1 MRSATLLLTGLVTL
15 LSTLL
20 PAQTPT
26 ISRKEGQPIRALL
39 VTGGCCH
46 DYPRQKQ
53 IITKG
58 VSARANV
65 EWVVVQ
71 QGGTATNSEIPLYN
85 DPNWADGFDV
95 IVHNECFSDAKDP
108 SWLARILEPHRKG
121 VPAVLIHC
129 AMHCYRVGN
138 DDWFEFCGVQSPGH
152 GPHYAYTVEN
162 KNSTHPIMRGFGADW
177 TVPKGEL
184 YHTIKLFPGTTVLGT
199 AKRND
204 NQEDQVCVWT
214 NQYHNTRVFGTT
226 IGHYNETMAEPKY
239 LDMLSRG
246 ILWSVYGDD
255 FPELTEVSAEITN
268 EIQAIAR
275 GEKDNLQPSSGKCC
289 GEGNVLLGQK
299 ATASSEESSKQN
311 FANRAVD
318 GDARTRWCNNG
329 GGSGAWLQID
339 LPKST
344 RVSSLRIHWEQEAAY
359 SYRVDAQVGG
369 KEWKTVV
376 EQKDSKKVE
385 RIVSHTIEPMELTAI
400 KVTFLGAST
409 GTWGSLWE
417 IEAYDGELP
426 KLPEGIANGN
436 SPAAKLG
443 DVQSASGFDVQL
455 FAEPPLVNYPV
466 CLATGANG
474 ELFVGIDEQGSLGR
488 EKGFGRIVKCV
499 DRDGDGKAEDI
510 RTFANVDHPR
520 GLVYDQGNLWVLHP
534 PFLTLYRDED
544 LDGVAD
550 SSKVLIEGIST
561 DAVNQR
567 GADHTT
573 NGIRMGIDGWI
584 YIAVGDFGFSKAVGA
599 DGKVLSRRGGGIV
612 RIRPDGTDMEIY
624 AWGLRNILDVCIDP
638 HLDMF
643 TRDNTNDGGGWN
655 VRVSHI
661 LQSAEYGY
669 PSRYIN
675 YPEETMPPLADYGGG
690 SGCGGMYVYE
700 PRWPAD
706 FNNAAY
712 TCDWG
717 TSEVYIHRLQ
727 KDQATFKPNQQ
738 SFLKISRPT
747 DVDMDT
753 SGRMFVSS
761 WLNGGFSFSDKNVG
775 FVAMVTPKEF
785 VPKPF
790 PFLTT
795 QTPSQLLQLL
805 RGSGAAGTFHVSR
818 EILRRD
824 KSVELSNGLLDI
836 AGNSSVDLANRV
848 AAVCTLKQLIGKEAN
863 ALLLNLAKKDPV
875 IRRIVLR
882 TLTDRVGEIDKATV
896 EFAVASLS
904 DADPTIVSQAVISL
918 QRCALANDLLT
929 KEERDS
935 ISATLLSLP
944 ACSLDWQVKSH
955 SESQPD
961 RVLPHLI
968 MQALA
973 SLGSAESVVKALDT
987 SARRMA
993 LLSLRHMHQED
1004 VVAAVI
1010 QRLYRPADNELKLQL
1025 LDTLARLYYRE
1036 GDYTRG
1042 DWWGTR
1048 PDTTGPY
1055 YDRQAWK
1062 GTERIEKFLKAS
1074 LDQGESTSRESLVKS
1089 AEKYRLPFAKD
1100 SAGSTPVEPMKQE
1113 PIVIAEIDPKD
1124 ESLIGNMKLEKVI
1137 EAMGHSQGT
1146 AEKGR
1151 MLFQSQACVA
1161 CHTFA
1166 DGQAP
1171 KGPHLVDIGK
1181 RYSRKELIESIIVP
1195 SAKLAQGFD
1204 SWQFLTSDGEVLT
1217 GFVVTESADK
1227 VVIRDSQGIMHELAQ
1242 GDIEE
1247 RKKQEKSMMPEGLV
1261 GNLKLD
1267 QLADLLAYLESL
1279 H

>member
-1 MRSATLLLTGLVTL
+1 MRLAAL
-15 LSTLL
+15 LSIGLFL
-20 PAQTPT
+20 FPCGVVEAQTQQAL
-26 ISRKEGQPIRALL
+26 KKVGQPIRALL

-53 IITKG
+53 ILTKG
-58 VSARANV
+58 VSARANI
-65 EWVVVQ
+65 EWVVVH
-71 QGGTATNSEIPLYN
+71 QGGTATNSEIPLYT
-85 DPNWADGFDV
+85 DPNWAEGFDV
-95 IVHNECFSDAKDP
+95 VVHNECFADAKDP
-108 SWLARILEPHRKG
+108 AWLARVLEPHRKG

-129 AMHCYRVGN
+129 AMHCYRTGN

-152 GPHYAYTVEN
+152 GPHYSYTVDN
-162 KNSTHPIMRGFGADW
+162 KNAVHPIMKGFGADW

-184 YHTIKLFPGTTVLGT
+184 YHTIKLFPNTTVLGT

-204 NQEDQVCVWT
+204 NQEEQVCVWT

-226 IGHYNETMAEPKY
+226 IGHYNETMADPKY
-239 LDMLSRG
+239 LDMLTRG

-255 FPELTEVSAEITN
+255 FPELNEVSTELTN
-268 EIQAIAR
+268 EVQAIAR

-299 ATASSEESSKQN
+299 ATASSEEASKQN

-339 LPKST
+339 LPQPTKITSF
-344 RVSSLRIHWEQEAAY
+344 RIHWEQEAAY
-359 SYRVDAQVGG
+359 SYRVEGTNGG
-369 KEWKTVV
+369 KEWITLV
-376 EQKDSKKVE
+376 EQKQNKKVE
-385 RIVSHTIEPMELTAI
+385 RIVSHSIDATELTAI
-400 KVTFLGAST
+400 KIVFLGSST
-409 GTWGSLWE
+409 GVWGSIWE
-417 IEAYDGELP
+417 VEAYDGVLP
-426 KLPEGIANGN
+426 ALPEGIANSN

-443 DVQSASGFDVQL
+443 DIQIESGFDVQL

-466 CLATGANG
+466 CLTTGANG

-499 DRDGDGKAEDI
+499 DRDGDGKADDI
-510 RTFANVDHPR
+510 RTFATVDHPR
-520 GLVYDQGNLWVLHP
+520 GMVYDNGSLWVLHP
-534 PFLTLYRDED
+534 PYLTLYRDED
-544 LDGVAD
+544 LDGKAD
-550 SSKVLIEGIST
+550 SSKILIEGIST

-599 DGKVLSRRGGGIV
+599 DGRVLSRRGGGVV

-624 AWGLRNILDVCIDP
+624 AWGLRNILDLCIDP
-638 HLDMF
+638 NMDMF

-661 LQSAEYGY
+661 LQGAEYGY
-669 PSRYIN
+669 PSRYMN

-717 TSEVYIHRLQ
+717 TSEVYVHRLVN
-727 KDQATFKPNQQ
+727 DQATFKPHQA
-738 SFLKISRPT
+738 SFLKIARPT

-753 SGRMFVSS
+753 SGRMYVAS

-775 FVAMVTPKEF
+775 FVAMVTPRDF
-785 VPKPF
+785 LPKPF
-790 PFLTT
+790 PFLTS
-795 QTPSQLLQLL
+795 QTSAQLVELL
-805 RGSGAAGTFHVSR
+805 ARSGAAGTFHVSR
-818 EILRRD
+818 ELIRRGEQPD
-824 KSVELSNGLLDI
+824 VAKLLLET
-836 AGNSSVDLANRV
+836 AANSSVGTANRI
-848 AAVCTLKQLIGKEAN
+848 AAIFTLKQILGQKAN
-863 ALLLNLAKKDPV
+863 AGIVALGIQDPI
-875 IRRIVLR
+875 IRRAALR
-882 TLTDRVGEIDKATV
+882 AVTDRLDQIDPSSVDFALTSIVDKDATV
-896 EFAVASLS
+896 VA
-904 DADPTIVSQAVISL
+904 QAVSSL
-918 QRCALANDLLT
+918 QRCALVPNLLS
-929 KEERDS
+929 KEQRAE
-935 ISATLLSLP
+935 ISTTLLSLP
-944 ACSLDWQVKSH
+944 ACSVDWEVKSH
-955 SESQPD
+955 SEAQAD

-968 MQALA
+968 MQALTT
-973 SLGSAESVVKALDT
+973 LGSPENVVKGLDT
-987 SARRMA
+987 SARKVA
-993 LLSLRHMHQED
+993 LLTLRRMHQEET
-1004 VVAAVI
+1004 VTALI
-1010 QRLYRPADNELKLQL
+1010 QRLYRPADSELKQQL
-1025 LDTLARLYYRE
+1025 MDVLARLYYRE

-1055 YDRQAWK
+1055 YDRQTWQGSEK
-1062 GTERIEKFLKAS
+1062 IEKFLRAS
-1074 LDQGESTSRESLVKS
+1074 IEQGEVALRENLLKS
-1089 AEKYRLPFAKD
+1089 AERYRLPFAKD
-1100 SAGSTPVEPMKQE
+1100 ATQVTTTEPMKQE
-1113 PIVIAEIDPKD
+1113 PIVIVEIDPTD
-1124 ESLIGNMKLEKVI
+1124 SSLVGNMSIEKVV
-1137 EAMGHSQGT
+1137 EQLADARGT
-1146 AEKGR
+1146 ADQGKT
-1151 MLFQSQACVA
+1151 LFQTQACVA

-1166 DGQAP
+1166 DGQPP

-1181 RYSRKELIESIIVP
+1181 RYSRKELIESILKP

-1204 SWQFLTSDGEVLT
+1204 SWQFLTADGEVIT

-1227 VVIRDSQGIMHELAQ
+1227 VVLRDSQGIMHELTQA
-1242 GDIEE
+1242 DIEE

-1261 GNLKLD
+1261 GNLKLE